1 MMNIQEKA
9 FHIIYD
15 IIGVVIKWDKNQFS
29 DKEAMNGIVDLLA
42 SHAEELS
49 EKEREQL
56 RKKIF
61 EKENEIKNI
70 NKLNS
75 FKSPKK
81 LIVPLAISV
90 IFIGILFGTGNLNQI
105 FTISET
111 QTSVNENKIGF
122 EQLEENPYDVTEKIQ
137 NNTTIE
143 EFSNIR
149 NFNRG

>member
-1 MMNIQEKA
+1 
-9 FHIIYD
+9 
-15 IIGVVIKWDKNQFS
+15 
-29 DKEAMNGIVDLLA
+29 MNGIVDLLA
-42 SHAEELS
+42 SHAEDLS

-56 RKKIF
+56 RKKILGQ
-61 EKENEIKNI
+61 EHEIKNI